1 MSSRILKRD
10 WTDIEARL
18 EFLAMETPV
27 DEFTGFGGAFAQ
39 LQARL
44 GGKPRVTYNFRLS
57 CALAECGVRE

>member
-27 DEFTGFGGAFAQ
+27 DELIGFDGAFAQ

-44 GGKPRVTYNFRLS
+44 GGIPWVSYNYT
-57 CALAECGVRE
+57 